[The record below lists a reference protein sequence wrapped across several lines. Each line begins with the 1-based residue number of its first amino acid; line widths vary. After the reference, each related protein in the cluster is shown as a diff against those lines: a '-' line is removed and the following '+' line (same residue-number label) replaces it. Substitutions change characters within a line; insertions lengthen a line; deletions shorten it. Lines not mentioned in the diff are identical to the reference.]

1 MIMNFNTAPAAPA
14 SAATAAAAAAPAP
27 ASDQSLLGTPGYA
40 GNGAVTSALPL
51 FAQVLDVTAVET
63 ADAGTSGA
71 AKGSDSDS
79 DSDSQADS
87 ALPALAAP
95 ISGLPV
101 TMLPPTDAAAAE
113 ARAAAQA
120 QAQTPTQANVAQTNP
135 ALNISLHPAAIT
147 LAAPTSGRDTREPL
161 AAAEARAA
169 AQAQVQTPVQANVA
183 QANPA
188 LNISVHPAAITLAA
202 PATAPAPA
210 SGRDTRE
217 PLAAAN
223 PATVAKANAP
233 AQPFEA
239 LLQQGAPA
247 TAVAAPAARE
257 GERGAATPA
266 PATPNL
272 GLSGTVGNTA
282 TSPPAGDT
290 IKLNGPAQQWQEPL
304 REALGER
311 LQTQIG
317 RNSEHATIRL
327 DPPMLGRIEISI
339 RHTAGALQVNVTASN
354 SEVLRQL
361 QGIGENM
368 RSDLAQRQFTDVAVN
383 ISATPRSPAAQ
394 AFAEGDARGQRQPG
408 RQQDDAEPGRAL
420 SDGTPSGTSSST
432 TYAMHE
438 RENA

>member
-1 MIMNFNTAPAAPA
+1 MIMNFNKAPAAPA
-14 SAATAAAAAAPAP
+14 PATTTASAPAP
-27 ASDQSLLGTPGYA
+27 ASAQAAALPGTPGY
-40 GNGAVTSALPL
+40 GSTGAAPSALPL

-63 ADAGTSGA
+63 ADAGTPA
-71 AKGSDSDS
+71 PVPAKDS
-79 DSDSQADS
+79 DSDSQVDNS
-87 ALPALAAP
+87 LPAMAAP
-95 ISGLPV
+95 VIGLPV

-120 QAQTPTQANVAQTNP
+120 QTQTQANVAQANP

-147 LAAPTSGRDTREPL
+147 LTAQG
-161 AAAEARAA
+161 A
-169 AQAQVQTPVQANVA
+169 AQ
-183 QANPA
+183 PA
-188 LNISVHPAAITLAA
+188 
-202 PATAPAPA
+202 
-210 SGRDTRE
+210 GRDTRE

-223 PATVAKANAP
+223 PATAAKGNAP
-233 AQPFEA
+233 AQPFES
-239 LLQQGAPA
+239 LLQQAAPV
-247 TAVAAPAARE
+247 TAAAAPAARK
-257 GERGAATPA
+257 GERGAATSA
-266 PATPNL
+266 PVTPNL
-272 GLSGTVGNTA
+272 GLTGAVGNTA
-282 TSPPAGDT
+282 AAAPAGDT
-290 IKLNGPAQQWQEPL
+290 IKLSGPAQQWQEPL

-311 LQTQIG
+311 LQTQLG

-368 RSDLAQRQFTDVAVN
+368 RSDLAQRQYTDVAVN

-408 RQQDDAEPGRAL
+408 RQNDDAEPGRAL
-420 SDGTPSGTSSST
+420 SDGSTAGT

-438 RENA
+438 RETA

>member
-1 MIMNFNTAPAAPA
+1 MIMNFNKAPAAPA
-14 SAATAAAAAAPAP
+14 AAANAAPTPASAPAP
-27 ASDQSLLGTPGYA
+27 AQTATLPGTPGY
-40 GNGAVTSALPL
+40 GSNGAAPSALPL
-51 FAQVLDVTAVET
+51 FAQVLDVTGGES
-63 ADAGTSGA
+63 ADAGTPAPAPVKDG
-71 AKGSDSDS
+71 
-79 DSDSQADS
+79 DSDSQVDS
-87 ALPALAAP
+87 GLPAMAAP
-95 ISGLPV
+95 VIGLPV

-120 QAQTPTQANVAQTNP
+120 QTPAQANVAQANP

-147 LAAPTSGRDTREPL
+147 LTAQGTALPAGRDTREPL
-161 AAAEARAA
+161 AAA
-169 AQAQVQTPVQANVA
+169 
-183 QANPA
+183 
-188 LNISVHPAAITLAA
+188 I
-202 PATAPAPA
+202 PA
-210 SGRDTRE
+210 S
-217 PLAAAN
+217 AA
-223 PATVAKANAP
+223 KGSAP
-233 AQPFEA
+233 AQPFES
-239 LLQQGAPA
+239 LLQQAAPA
-247 TAVAAPAARE
+247 SAVAAPAARD
-257 GERGAATPA
+257 GERSAATPA
-266 PATPNL
+266 PAAPNL
-272 GLSGTVGNTA
+272 GLTGAIGNTA
-282 TSPPAGDT
+282 TAAPAGDT

-368 RSDLAQRQFTDVAVN
+368 RSDLAQRQYTEVAVN

-420 SDGTPSGTSSST
+420 SDGSTAST

-438 RENA
+438 RESA

>member
-14 SAATAAAAAAPAP
+14 PAAKAAPASAPAP
-27 ASDQSLLGTPGYA
+27 AQTTTVPGTPGYGSSAAAA
-40 GNGAVTSALPL
+40 GNGVAPSALPL
-51 FAQVLDVTAVET
+51 FAQVLDVTGGQT
-63 ADAGTSGA
+63 TDAGETNTA
-71 AKGSDSDS
+71 APAKES
-79 DSDSQADS
+79 DSDSQADNG
-87 ALPALAAP
+87 LAAMAAP
-95 ISGLPV
+95 LLGLPV
-101 TMLPPTDAAAAE
+101 AMLPPADAAAAE
-113 ARAAAQA
+113 ARASAQA
-120 QAQTPTQANVAQTNP
+120 QVQTQAQANVAQANP

-147 LAAPTSGRDTREPL
+147 LT
-161 AAAEARAA
+161 
-169 AQAQVQTPVQANVA
+169 AQATA
-183 QANPA
+183 QPA
-188 LNISVHPAAITLAA
+188 
-202 PATAPAPA
+202 
-210 SGRDTRE
+210 GRDTRE

-223 PATVAKANAP
+223 PAATKGGAP
-233 AQPFEA
+233 AQPFES
-239 LLQQGAPA
+239 LLQQSAPA
-247 TAVAAPAARE
+247 APAVAAAPRD

-266 PATPNL
+266 PAAPNL
-272 GLSGTVGNTA
+272 GLTGMAGTPATA
-282 TSPPAGDT
+282 ATAGDT

-368 RSDLAQRQFTDVAVN
+368 RSDLAQRQYTEVAVT

-408 RQQDDAEPGRAL
+408 RQQD
-420 SDGTPSGTSSST
+420 
-432 TYAMHE
+432 
-438 RENA
+438 

>member
-1 MIMNFNTAPAAPA
+1 MIMNFNKAPAAPA
-14 SAATAAAAAAPAP
+14 ATANAAPAP
-27 ASDQSLLGTPGYA
+27 ASAQAAALPGTPGY
-40 GNGAVTSALPL
+40 GSNGAAPSALPL
-51 FAQVLDVTAVET
+51 FAQVLDVTGTQT
-63 ADAGTSGA
+63 ADGDTPAP
-71 AKGSDSDS
+71 AKDG

-87 ALPALAAP
+87 GLPAMAAP
-95 ISGLPV
+95 VIGLPL

-120 QAQTPTQANVAQTNP
+120 QAQTPA
-135 ALNISLHPAAIT
+135 
-147 LAAPTSGRDTREPL
+147 
-161 AAAEARAA
+161 
-169 AQAQVQTPVQANVA
+169 QANVA

-188 LNISVHPAAITLAA
+188 LNISLHPAAISLSAQGTAQ
-202 PATAPAPA
+202 PA
-210 SGRDTRE
+210 GRDTRE
-217 PLAAAN
+217 PLAAAI
-223 PATVAKANAP
+223 PASAAKGSAP
-233 AQPFEA
+233 AQPFES
-239 LLQQGAPA
+239 LLQQGTPVTAATPA
-247 TAVAAPAARE
+247 AAARE
-257 GERGAATPA
+257 GERGAATPT
-266 PATPNL
+266 PPNL
-272 GLSGTVGNTA
+272 GLTGAVGNAATA
-282 TSPPAGDT
+282 APAGDT

-311 LQTQIG
+311 LQTQLG

-368 RSDLAQRQFTDVAVN
+368 RSDLAQRQYTEVAVN

-420 SDGTPSGTSSST
+420 SDGTASST

-438 RENA
+438 RETT

>member
-14 SAATAAAAAAPAP
+14 PATPAASAPVPAAAPSQAAALP
-27 ASDQSLLGTPGYA
+27 GTPGYA
-40 GNGAVTSALPL
+40 ATGAVASALPL
-51 FAQVLDVTAVET
+51 FAQVLDVTGVET
-63 ADAGTSGA
+63 ADADTPA
-71 AKGSDSDS
+71 PAKESN
-79 DSDSQADS
+79 SDSQADS
-87 ALPALAAP
+87 SLPAMAAP
-95 ISGLPV
+95 VIGLPV

-120 QAQTPTQANVAQTNP
+120 QVQTQAQTQ
-135 ALNISLHPAAIT
+135 
-147 LAAPTSGRDTREPL
+147 
-161 AAAEARAA
+161 
-169 AQAQVQTPVQANVA
+169 VQANVA

-188 LNISVHPAAITLAA
+188 LNITLHPSAVTLN
-202 PATAPAPA
+202 APAPA
-210 SGRDTRE
+210 PAPGRDTRE
-217 PLAAAN
+217 PVAAAN
-223 PATVAKANAP
+223 PATVAKGGAP
-233 AQPFEA
+233 AQPFES
-239 LLQQGAPA
+239 LLQQSAPA
-247 TAVAAPAARE
+247 TAVAAPAVAARE

-272 GLSGTVGNTA
+272 GLTGAVGNTA
-282 TSPPAGDT
+282 TAAPAGDT

-368 RSDLAQRQFTDVAVN
+368 RSDLTQRQYTDVAVN

-420 SDGTPSGTSSST
+420 YDGSTAAT
-432 TYAMHE
+432 TYASHE
-438 RENA
+438 RETA

>member
-1 MIMNFNTAPAAPA
+1 MIMNFNKAPAAPA
-14 SAATAAAAAAPAP
+14 AAANAAPTPASAPAP
-27 ASDQSLLGTPGYA
+27 AQTATLPGTPGY
-40 GNGAVTSALPL
+40 GSNGAAPSALPL
-51 FAQVLDVTAVET
+51 FAQVLDVTGGES
-63 ADAGTSGA
+63 ADAATPAPAPVKDG
-71 AKGSDSDS
+71 
-79 DSDSQADS
+79 DSDSQVDS
-87 ALPALAAP
+87 GLPAMAAP
-95 ISGLPV
+95 VIGLPV
-101 TMLPPTDAAAAE
+101 TMLPPTDPVAAE

-120 QAQTPTQANVAQTNP
+120 QTPAQANVAQANP

-147 LAAPTSGRDTREPL
+147 LTAQGTAQPAGRDTREPL
-161 AAAEARAA
+161 AAA
-169 AQAQVQTPVQANVA
+169 
-183 QANPA
+183 
-188 LNISVHPAAITLAA
+188 I
-202 PATAPAPA
+202 PA
-210 SGRDTRE
+210 S
-217 PLAAAN
+217 AA
-223 PATVAKANAP
+223 KGSAP
-233 AQPFEA
+233 AQPFES
-239 LLQQGAPA
+239 LLQQAAPA
-247 TAVAAPAARE
+247 SAVAAPAARD
-257 GERGAATPA
+257 GERSAATPA
-266 PATPNL
+266 PAAPNL
-272 GLSGTVGNTA
+272 GLTGAIGNTA
-282 TSPPAGDT
+282 TAAPAGDT

-368 RSDLAQRQFTDVAVN
+368 RSDLAQRQYTEVAVN

-420 SDGTPSGTSSST
+420 SDGSTAST

-438 RENA
+438 RESA

>member
-14 SAATAAAAAAPAP
+14 PAATAATAAAPAP
-27 ASDQSLLGTPGYA
+27 ASEQAAAFPGAPGAPGYA
-40 GNGAVTSALPL
+40 GNGAAASALPL

-63 ADAGTSGA
+63 ADAGTPA
-71 AKGSDSDS
+71 PAPTPAPAKDS

-87 ALPALAAP
+87 ALPAMAAP
-95 ISGLPV
+95 LIGLPVAMLPV
-101 TMLPPTDAAAAE
+101 TMPPTDA
-113 ARAAAQA
+113 
-120 QAQTPTQANVAQTNP
+120 
-135 ALNISLHPAAIT
+135 
-147 LAAPTSGRDTREPL
+147 

-223 PATVAKANAP
+223 PAPVAKGNAP

-282 TSPPAGDT
+282 TSAPAGDT

-408 RQQDDAEPGRAL
+408 RQNDDAEPGRAL

>member
-1 MIMNFNTAPAAPA
+1 MIMNFNKAPAAPA
-14 SAATAAAAAAPAP
+14 PAATAASAPAP
-27 ASDQSLLGTPGYA
+27 ASAQAAALPGTPGY
-40 GNGAVTSALPL
+40 GSTGAAPSALPL

-63 ADAGTSGA
+63 ADAGTPA
-71 AKGSDSDS
+71 PAPAKDS
-79 DSDSQADS
+79 DSDSQADNS
-87 ALPALAAP
+87 LPAMAAP
-95 ISGLPV
+95 VIGLPV
-101 TMLPPTDAAAAE
+101 TLLPPTDAAAAE

-120 QAQTPTQANVAQTNP
+120 QTQAQANVAQANP

-147 LAAPTSGRDTREPL
+147 LTAQGAAQPAGRDTREPL
-161 AAAEARAA
+161 AAA
-169 AQAQVQTPVQANVA
+169 
-183 QANPA
+183 
-188 LNISVHPAAITLAA
+188 I
-202 PATAPAPA
+202 PATA
-210 SGRDTRE
+210 
-217 PLAAAN
+217 
-223 PATVAKANAP
+223 AKGNAP
-233 AQPFEA
+233 AQPFES
-239 LLQQGAPA
+239 LLQQAAPV
-247 TAVAAPAARE
+247 TAAAAPAARD

-272 GLSGTVGNTA
+272 GLTGAVANTA
-282 TSPPAGDT
+282 TPPPAGDT
-290 IKLNGPAQQWQEPL
+290 IKLSGPAQQWQEPL

-311 LQTQIG
+311 LQTQLG

-368 RSDLAQRQFTDVAVN
+368 RSDLAQRQYTDVAVN

-408 RQQDDAEPGRAL
+408 RQNDDAEPGRAL
-420 SDGTPSGTSSST
+420 SDGSTAGT

-438 RENA
+438 RETA

>member
-14 SAATAAAAAAPAP
+14 PAASAASAPAP
-27 ASDQSLLGTPGYA
+27 APAQAAALPGTPSYGSSGTA
-40 GNGAVTSALPL
+40 PSALPL

-63 ADAGTSGA
+63 ADAGA
-71 AKGSDSDS
+71 PAPAPAK

-87 ALPALAAP
+87 SLPAMAAP
-95 ISGLPV
+95 VIGLPV

-120 QAQTPTQANVAQTNP
+120 QTLVQASAAQANP
-135 ALNISLHPAAIT
+135 ALNISLHPAAVT
-147 LAAPTSGRDTREPL
+147 LS
-161 AAAEARAA
+161 
-169 AQAQVQTPVQANVA
+169 
-183 QANPA
+183 
-188 LNISVHPAAITLAA
+188 A
-202 PATAPAPA
+202 PAMAPAP
-210 SGRDTRE
+210 GRDTRE

-223 PATVAKANAP
+223 PATAAKGSAP

-239 LLQQGAPA
+239 LLQQGAPV
-247 TAVAAPAARE
+247 TAAAAAAPAARE

-272 GLSGTVGNTA
+272 GLTGAVGNTA
-282 TSPPAGDT
+282 TAAPSGDT

-368 RSDLAQRQFTDVAVN
+368 RSDLAQRQYTEVAVN

-408 RQQDDAEPGRAL
+408 RQNDDAEPGRAL
-420 SDGTPSGTSSST
+420 SDGSPAGT

-438 RENA
+438 RETA

>member
-1 MIMNFNTAPAAPA
+1 MP
-14 SAATAAAAAAPAP
+14 
-27 ASDQSLLGTPGYA
+27 GTPGYGSSA
-40 GNGAVTSALPL
+40 PSALPL
-51 FAQVLDVTAVET
+51 FAQVLDVTVGET
-63 ADAGTSGA
+63 ADAGTPA
-71 AKGSDSDS
+71 PAKDGDT
-79 DSDSQADS
+79 DSQPDNG
-87 ALPALAAP
+87 LPAMAAP
-95 ISGLPV
+95 VIGLPV
-101 TMLPPTDAAAAE
+101 SMLPPTDAAAAE

-120 QAQTPTQANVAQTNP
+120 QAQTPA
-135 ALNISLHPAAIT
+135 
-147 LAAPTSGRDTREPL
+147 
-161 AAAEARAA
+161 
-169 AQAQVQTPVQANVA
+169 QANVA

-188 LNISVHPAAITLAA
+188 LNISLHPAAISITAQGTTQ
-202 PATAPAPA
+202 PA
-210 SGRDTRE
+210 GRDTRE

-223 PATVAKANAP
+223 PAVPAKGSAP

-239 LLQQGAPA
+239 LLQQGTPA
-247 TAVAAPAARE
+247 TAAIAAPAARD
-257 GERGAATPA
+257 GERGATTPA
-266 PATPNL
+266 PAAPNL
-272 GLSGTVGNTA
+272 SLTGAIGNTA
-282 TSPPAGDT
+282 TAAQPGDT

-327 DPPMLGRIEISI
+327 EPPMLGRIEISI

-368 RSDLAQRQFTDVAVN
+368 RSDLAQRQYTDVAVN

-394 AFAEGDARGQRQPG
+394 AFAEGDARGQRQSG

-420 SDGTPSGTSSST
+420 SDGSTAST

-438 RENA
+438 RESV

>member
-14 SAATAAAAAAPAP
+14 PTANAAPAP
-27 ASDQSLLGTPGYA
+27 AQTTTLPGTPGY
-40 GNGAVTSALPL
+40 GIGAPAAALPL
-51 FAQVLDVTAVET
+51 FAQVLD
-63 ADAGTSGA
+63 DAGEPTAEA
-71 AKGSDSDS
+71 AIAEPAKE
-79 DSDSQADS
+79 SDSQADTS
-87 ALPALAAP
+87 LPAMAP
-95 ISGLPV
+95 PVLGLPV
-101 TMLPPTDAAAAE
+101 TLLPPADAAAAE
-113 ARAAAQA
+113 AGA
-120 QAQTPTQANVAQTNP
+120 
-135 ALNISLHPAAIT
+135 S
-147 LAAPTSGRDTREPL
+147 
-161 AAAEARAA
+161 
-169 AQAQVQTPVQANVA
+169 AQAQVQSQVQANVA

-188 LNISVHPAAITLAA
+188 LSISLHPAAITLTAQ
-202 PATAPAPA
+202 ATAQPA
-210 SGRDTRE
+210 GRDMRE
-217 PLAAAN
+217 PVAAAN
-223 PATVAKANAP
+223 PAMTAKGSAP
-233 AQPFEA
+233 AQPFES
-239 LLQQGAPA
+239 LLQPSTPA
-247 TAVAAPAARE
+247 AVVAAPAVAARE

-266 PATPNL
+266 PNL
-272 GLSGTVGNTA
+272 GLTGVVGNTTTAA
-282 TSPPAGDT
+282 TAGDT
-290 IKLNGPAQQWQEPL
+290 IKLSGPAQQWQEPL

-311 LQTQIG
+311 LQTQVG

-368 RSDLAQRQFTDVAVN
+368 RSDLAQRQYTDVAVN

>member
-14 SAATAAAAAAPAP
+14 PAASAATPATSAPLQTATLP
-27 ASDQSLLGTPGYA
+27 GTPGYA
-40 GNGAVTSALPL
+40 SYAAAPSALPL

-63 ADAGTSGA
+63 ADAGTPA
-71 AKGSDSDS
+71 PAKDG

-87 ALPALAAP
+87 GLPAMAAP
-95 ISGLPV
+95 VIGLPV

-120 QAQTPTQANVAQTNP
+120 QAQTP
-135 ALNISLHPAAIT
+135 
-147 LAAPTSGRDTREPL
+147 
-161 AAAEARAA
+161 
-169 AQAQVQTPVQANVA
+169 VQANVA

-188 LNISVHPAAITLAA
+188 LNISLHPAAVTLTASA
-202 PATAPAPA
+202 PATAPAP
-210 SGRDTRE
+210 GRDTRE

-223 PATVAKANAP
+223 PATLVKGGAP

-239 LLQQGAPA
+239 LPQQAAPA
-247 TAVAAPAARE
+247 TAAAAPAARE
-257 GERGAATPA
+257 GERGTAAPA

-272 GLSGTVGNTA
+272 GLTGAVGNTA
-282 TSPPAGDT
+282 TAAPNGDT

-327 DPPMLGRIEISI
+327 DPPMLGRIDISI

-361 QGIGENM
+361 QGIGDNM
-368 RSDLAQRQFTDVAVN
+368 RNDLAQRQYTEVAVN

-420 SDGTPSGTSSST
+420 SDGSPAAT

-438 RENA
+438 REIA

>member
-1 MIMNFNTAPAAPA
+1 MIMNFNKAPAAPA
-14 SAATAAAAAAPAP
+14 AAANAAPTPASAPAP
-27 ASDQSLLGTPGYA
+27 AQTATLPGTPGY
-40 GNGAVTSALPL
+40 GSNGAAPSALPL
-51 FAQVLDVTAVET
+51 FAQVLDVTGGES
-63 ADAGTSGA
+63 ADAGTPAPAPVKDG
-71 AKGSDSDS
+71 
-79 DSDSQADS
+79 DSDSQVDS
-87 ALPALAAP
+87 GLPAMAAP
-95 ISGLPV
+95 VIGLPV

-120 QAQTPTQANVAQTNP
+120 QTPAQANVAQANP

-147 LAAPTSGRDTREPL
+147 LTAQGTAQPAGRDTREPL
-161 AAAEARAA
+161 AAA
-169 AQAQVQTPVQANVA
+169 
-183 QANPA
+183 
-188 LNISVHPAAITLAA
+188 I
-202 PATAPAPA
+202 PA
-210 SGRDTRE
+210 S
-217 PLAAAN
+217 AA
-223 PATVAKANAP
+223 KGSAP
-233 AQPFEA
+233 AQPFES
-239 LLQQGAPA
+239 LLQQAAPA
-247 TAVAAPAARE
+247 SAVAAPAARD
-257 GERGAATPA
+257 GERSAATPA
-266 PATPNL
+266 PAAPNL
-272 GLSGTVGNTA
+272 GLTGAIGNTA
-282 TSPPAGDT
+282 TAAPAGDT

-368 RSDLAQRQFTDVAVN
+368 RSDLAQRQYTEVAVN

-420 SDGTPSGTSSST
+420 SDGSTAST

-438 RENA
+438 RESA

>member
-14 SAATAAAAAAPAP
+14 RAAAAAAAPAP
-27 ASDQSLLGTPGYA
+27 ASAPAPSQAAALPGTPGY
-40 GNGAVTSALPL
+40 GSNGAAPSALPL
-51 FAQVLDVTAVET
+51 FAQVLDVTGVET
-63 ADAGTSGA
+63 ADAGTPA
-71 AKGSDSDS
+71 PAPAKDGDA
-79 DSDSQADS
+79 DSQADS
-87 ALPALAAP
+87 SLPAMAAP
-95 ISGLPV
+95 VIGLPV

-113 ARAAAQA
+113 ARAGA
-120 QAQTPTQANVAQTNP
+120 QAQTQA
-135 ALNISLHPAAIT
+135 
-147 LAAPTSGRDTREPL
+147 
-161 AAAEARAA
+161 
-169 AQAQVQTPVQANVA
+169 QANVA

-188 LNISVHPAAITLAA
+188 LNISLHPAAVTLN
-202 PATAPAPA
+202 APAPA
-210 SGRDTRE
+210 TPQAAGRDTRE

-223 PATVAKANAP
+223 PATAAKGSAP
-233 AQPFEA
+233 AQPFES
-239 LLQQGAPA
+239 LLQQSAPV
-247 TAVAAPAARE
+247 TAAAPAVTARE

-266 PATPNL
+266 PAAPNL
-272 GLSGTVGNTA
+272 GLTAAVGNTA
-282 TSPPAGDT
+282 APATAGDT

-368 RSDLAQRQFTDVAVN
+368 RSDLAQRQYTDVAVN

-420 SDGTPSGTSSST
+420 SDGSTAAT

-438 RENA
+438 RETA

>member
-14 SAATAAAAAAPAP
+14 ATNKAAQAQPALLPGMRGNAVPAGTAAAAPSAA
-27 ASDQSLLGTPGYA
+27 
-40 GNGAVTSALPL
+40 PL
-51 FAQVLDVTAVET
+51 FAQVLDVVSVSTAGADTAVPANDGET
-63 ADAGTSGA
+63 DSKLDNKADSSLPAMALPIIGLLVGTSPVPV
-71 AKGSDSDS
+71 
-79 DSDSQADS
+79 
-87 ALPALAAP
+87 PAQP
-95 ISGLPV
+95 Q
-101 TMLPPTDAAAAE
+101 TDATAAE
-113 ARAAAQA
+113 ARNA
-120 QAQTPTQANVAQTNP
+120 VAQTQV
-135 ALNISLHPAAIT
+135 
-147 LAAPTSGRDTREPL
+147 LASA
-161 AAAEARAA
+161 
-169 AQAQVQTPVQANVA
+169 A

-188 LNISVHPAAITLAA
+188 LSISLHPA
-202 PATAPAPA
+202 
-210 SGRDTRE
+210 GRDTRE

-223 PATVAKANAP
+223 PTPDTKGSASSMPALPFDSLLKQSAP
-233 AQPFEA
+233 V
-239 LLQQGAPA
+239 
-247 TAVAAPAARE
+247 AVASPVVRD
-257 GERGAATPA
+257 GERSAAPVA
-266 PATPNL
+266 QGTPNL
-272 GLSGTVGNTA
+272 GLTGVVTNTTPVSAGN
-282 TSPPAGDT
+282 DT

-368 RSDLAQRQFTDVAVN
+368 RSDLAQRQYTDVAVN

-408 RQQDDAEPGRAL
+408 RQNDDAEPGRAL
-420 SDGTPSGTSSST
+420 SDGSTAAT

-438 RENA
+438 RDTA

>member
-1 MIMNFNTAPAAPA
+1 MSKGAPESGTPRNMLFSLPAPAKRTVASDAASAQDLAADLTEDGAPA
-14 SAATAAAAAAPAP
+14 TGTDLPADITQAATTQDAGLPAMTPPLMAPMLPVSPQADAAAAAAKANDGVAATQQGNAQQTLDLNSRLHPDALAFNVQTARMAP
-27 ASDQSLLGTPGYA
+27 ARNLGEPVAAAQPTPASSA
-40 GNGAVTSALPL
+40 GSKT
-51 FAQVLDVTAVET
+51 
-63 ADAGTSGA
+63 
-71 AKGSDSDS
+71 
-79 DSDSQADS
+79 
-87 ALPALAAP
+87 ALPAA
-95 ISGLPV
+95 GF
-101 TMLPPTDAAAAE
+101 DA
-113 ARAAAQA
+113 
-120 QAQTPTQANVAQTNP
+120 VP
-135 ALNISLHPAAIT
+135 AM
-147 LAAPTSGRDTREPL
+147 
-161 AAAEARAA
+161 
-169 AQAQVQTPVQANVA
+169 
-183 QANPA
+183 
-188 LNISVHPAAITLAA
+188 
-202 PATAPAPA
+202 
-210 SGRDTRE
+210 
-217 PLAAAN
+217 
-223 PATVAKANAP
+223 
-233 AQPFEA
+233 
-239 LLQQGAPA
+239 
-247 TAVAAPAARE
+247 AAPAAATKQD
-257 GERGAATPA
+257 GERGLVAATPVSPGPA
-266 PATPNL
+266 GGVHNGAAATP
-272 GLSGTVGNTA
+272 GA
-282 TSPPAGDT
+282 ET

-368 RSDLAQRQFTDVAVN
+368 RSDLAQRQYTDVSVN

>member
-14 SAATAAAAAAPAP
+14 PAGNAAPAP
-27 ASDQSLLGTPGYA
+27 AQTTTLPGTPGYGA
-40 GNGAVTSALPL
+40 SAPVVGNAVAPSALPL

-63 ADAGTSGA
+63 ADAGTPA
-71 AKGSDSDS
+71 TVPAKDG
-79 DSDSQADS
+79 DSDSQTDS
-87 ALPALAAP
+87 SLPAMAAP
-95 ISGLPV
+95 VIGLPV
-101 TMLPPTDAAAAE
+101 TMLPPTDATAAE
-113 ARAAAQA
+113 GRTSAQA
-120 QAQTPTQANVAQTNP
+120 QAQANVVQANP
-135 ALNISLHPAAIT
+135 ALNISLHPAAVT
-147 LAAPTSGRDTREPL
+147 L
-161 AAAEARAA
+161 
-169 AQAQVQTPVQANVA
+169 N
-183 QANPA
+183 
-188 LNISVHPAAITLAA
+188 A
-202 PATAPAPA
+202 PATVQPA
-210 SGRDTRE
+210 GRDTRE

-223 PATVAKANAP
+223 PATAAKGNAP
-233 AQPFEA
+233 AQPFET

-247 TAVAAPAARE
+247 TAVAAVTAPAARD

-272 GLSGTVGNTA
+272 GLTGAVGNTA
-282 TSPPAGDT
+282 TASPAGDT

-311 LQTQIG
+311 LQTQLG

-368 RSDLAQRQFTDVAVN
+368 RSDLAQRQYTDVAVN

-420 SDGTPSGTSSST
+420 SDGTASST

-438 RENA
+438 RETT

>member
-1 MIMNFNTAPAAPA
+1 MIMNFNKAPAAPA
-14 SAATAAAAAAPAP
+14 AAANAAPTPASAPAP
-27 ASDQSLLGTPGYA
+27 AQTATLPGTPGY
-40 GNGAVTSALPL
+40 GSNGAAPSALPL
-51 FAQVLDVTAVET
+51 FAQVLDVTGGES
-63 ADAGTSGA
+63 ADAGTPAPAPVKDG
-71 AKGSDSDS
+71 

-87 ALPALAAP
+87 GLPAMAAP
-95 ISGLPV
+95 VIGLPV
-101 TMLPPTDAAAAE
+101 AMLPPTDAAAAE

-120 QAQTPTQANVAQTNP
+120 QTPAQANVAQANP

-147 LAAPTSGRDTREPL
+147 LTAQGTAQPAGRDTREPL
-161 AAAEARAA
+161 AAA
-169 AQAQVQTPVQANVA
+169 
-183 QANPA
+183 
-188 LNISVHPAAITLAA
+188 I
-202 PATAPAPA
+202 PA
-210 SGRDTRE
+210 SS
-217 PLAAAN
+217 
-223 PATVAKANAP
+223 AKGSAP
-233 AQPFEA
+233 AQPFES
-239 LLQQGAPA
+239 LLQQAAPA
-247 TAVAAPAARE
+247 SAVVAPAARD
-257 GERGAATPA
+257 GERSAATPA
-266 PATPNL
+266 PAAPNL
-272 GLSGTVGNTA
+272 GLTGAIGNTA
-282 TSPPAGDT
+282 TAAPAGDT

-368 RSDLAQRQFTDVAVN
+368 RSDLAQRQYTEVAVN
-383 ISATPRSPAAQ
+383 IGATPRSPAAQ

-420 SDGTPSGTSSST
+420 SDGSTAST

-438 RENA
+438 RESA

>member
-14 SAATAAAAAAPAP
+14 PAPPAASAPAAAPSQAAALP
-27 ASDQSLLGTPGYA
+27 GTPGYA
-40 GNGAVTSALPL
+40 ATGAVPSALPL
-51 FAQVLDVTAVET
+51 FAQVLDVTDVET
-63 ADAGTSGA
+63 ADADTPA
-71 AKGSDSDS
+71 PAKES

-87 ALPALAAP
+87 SLPAMAVP
-95 ISGLPV
+95 VIGLPV

-120 QAQTPTQANVAQTNP
+120 QVQTQAQTQVQANAVQANP
-135 ALNISLHPAAIT
+135 ALNISLHPSAVT
-147 LAAPTSGRDTREPL
+147 L
-161 AAAEARAA
+161 
-169 AQAQVQTPVQANVA
+169 N
-183 QANPA
+183 
-188 LNISVHPAAITLAA
+188 A
-202 PATAPAPA
+202 PATAPAP
-210 SGRDTRE
+210 GRDTRE

-223 PATVAKANAP
+223 PATAAKGGVP
-233 AQPFEA
+233 AQPFES
-239 LLQQGAPA
+239 LLQQSAPA
-247 TAVAAPAARE
+247 SAVAAPAVAARE

-266 PATPNL
+266 PGTPNL
-272 GLSGTVGNTA
+272 GLTGAVGNTA
-282 TSPPAGDT
+282 TAAPAGDT

-327 DPPMLGRIEISI
+327 EPPMLGRIEISI

-368 RSDLAQRQFTDVAVN
+368 RSDLAQRQYTDVAVN

-420 SDGTPSGTSSST
+420 SDGSTAAT
-432 TYAMHE
+432 TYASHE
-438 RENA
+438 RETA

>member
-14 SAATAAAAAAPAP
+14 APSNAAPASAQTTALP
-27 ASDQSLLGTPGYA
+27 GTPGY
-40 GNGAVTSALPL
+40 GSNGSALSALPL
-51 FAQVLDVTAVET
+51 FAQLLDVPAVEST
-63 ADAGTSGA
+63 DAGTPA
-71 AKGSDSDS
+71 PAKDGDSDS
-79 DSDSQADS
+79 DKQTDSG
-87 ALPALAAP
+87 LPAMAAP
-95 ISGLPV
+95 VLGMPV

-120 QAQTPTQANVAQTNP
+120 QAQTPAQANP
-135 ALNISLHPAAIT
+135 ALNISLHPAAVT
-147 LAAPTSGRDTREPL
+147 LS
-161 AAAEARAA
+161 
-169 AQAQVQTPVQANVA
+169 
-183 QANPA
+183 
-188 LNISVHPAAITLAA
+188 A
-202 PATAPAPA
+202 PATAP
-210 SGRDTRE
+210 GRDTRE

-223 PATVAKANAP
+223 PATLAKGI
-233 AQPFEA
+233 AQAKPFEA

-247 TAVAAPAARE
+247 TAVVAPATRE

-272 GLSGTVGNTA
+272 GLTGAIGNTA
-282 TSPPAGDT
+282 TAAPAGDT

-368 RSDLAQRQFTDVAVN
+368 RSDLAQRQYTDVAVN

-408 RQQDDAEPGRAL
+408 RQQDEAEPGRAL
-420 SDGTPSGTSSST
+420 SDGSAAAT

-438 RENA
+438 RETA

>member
-14 SAATAAAAAAPAP
+14 PAANAAPASAPAP
-27 ASDQSLLGTPGYA
+27 AQTTTLPGTPGYGSSA
-40 GNGAVTSALPL
+40 PAAANGAAPSALPL
-51 FAQVLDVTAVET
+51 FAQVLDGAGVPT
-63 ADAGTSGA
+63 ADA
-71 AKGSDSDS
+71 AKAEPAKESDSP
-79 DSDSQADS
+79 ADS
-87 ALPALAAP
+87 SLPAMAAP
-95 ISGLPV
+95 VLGLPV
-101 TMLPPTDAAAAE
+101 TLLPPADAAAAE
-113 ARAAAQA
+113 ARASAQA
-120 QAQTPTQANVAQTNP
+120 QVQTQVQANVAQSNP

-147 LAAPTSGRDTREPL
+147 LTAQATVQAAGRDM
-161 AAAEARAA
+161 
-169 AQAQVQTPVQANVA
+169 
-183 QANPA
+183 
-188 LNISVHPAAITLAA
+188 
-202 PATAPAPA
+202 
-210 SGRDTRE
+210 RE

-223 PATVAKANAP
+223 PATAAKSSAP
-233 AQPFEA
+233 AQPFES
-239 LLQQGAPA
+239 LLQQSAPA
-247 TAVAAPAARE
+247 TAVAAPAVAARE

-266 PATPNL
+266 PAPNL
-272 GLSGTVGNTA
+272 GLTGAVGNAATA
-282 TSPPAGDT
+282 APAGDT

-368 RSDLAQRQFTDVAVN
+368 RSDLAQRQYTDVAVN

-408 RQQDDAEPGRAL
+408 RQQDDAEPSRAL

-438 RENA
+438 RETA

>member
-1 MIMNFNTAPAAPA
+1 MIMNFNKAPAAPA
-14 SAATAAAAAAPAP
+14 ATANAAPAP
-27 ASDQSLLGTPGYA
+27 ASAPAPAQTATLPGTPGYGSNNA
-40 GNGAVTSALPL
+40 APSALPL
-51 FAQVLDVTAVET
+51 FAQVLDVTGGES
-63 ADAGTSGA
+63 ADAGEPA
-71 AKGSDSDS
+71 PAK

-87 ALPALAAP
+87 DLPAMAAP
-95 ISGLPV
+95 VIGLPV

-120 QAQTPTQANVAQTNP
+120 QAQTPAQANVAQANP
-135 ALNISLHPAAIT
+135 ALHISLHPAAIT
-147 LAAPTSGRDTREPL
+147 LTAQGAALPAGRDTREPL
-161 AAAEARAA
+161 AAA
-169 AQAQVQTPVQANVA
+169 
-183 QANPA
+183 
-188 LNISVHPAAITLAA
+188 I
-202 PATAPAPA
+202 
-210 SGRDTRE
+210 
-217 PLAAAN
+217 
-223 PATVAKANAP
+223 PATVAKGSAP
-233 AQPFEA
+233 AQPFES
-239 LLQQGAPA
+239 LLQQAAPA
-247 TAVAAPAARE
+247 AAAPAARD

-272 GLSGTVGNTA
+272 GLTGAIGNTA
-282 TSPPAGDT
+282 AAAPAGDT

-368 RSDLAQRQFTDVAVN
+368 RSDLAQRQYTEVAVN

-420 SDGTPSGTSSST
+420 SDGSTAST

-438 RENA
+438 RESA

>member
-1 MIMNFNTAPAAPA
+1 MIMNFNKAPAAPA
-14 SAATAAAAAAPAP
+14 AAANAAPTPASAPAP
-27 ASDQSLLGTPGYA
+27 AQTATLPGTPGY
-40 GNGAVTSALPL
+40 GSNGAAPSALPL
-51 FAQVLDVTAVET
+51 FAQVLDVTGGES
-63 ADAGTSGA
+63 ADAGTPAPAPVKDG
-71 AKGSDSDS
+71 

-87 ALPALAAP
+87 GLPAMAAP
-95 ISGLPV
+95 VIGLPV
-101 TMLPPTDAAAAE
+101 AMLPPTDAAAAE

-120 QAQTPTQANVAQTNP
+120 QTPAQANVAQANP

-147 LAAPTSGRDTREPL
+147 LTAQGTAQPAGRDTREPL
-161 AAAEARAA
+161 AAA
-169 AQAQVQTPVQANVA
+169 
-183 QANPA
+183 
-188 LNISVHPAAITLAA
+188 I
-202 PATAPAPA
+202 PA
-210 SGRDTRE
+210 S
-217 PLAAAN
+217 AA
-223 PATVAKANAP
+223 KGSAP
-233 AQPFEA
+233 AQPFES
-239 LLQQGAPA
+239 LLQQAAPA
-247 TAVAAPAARE
+247 SAVAAPAARD
-257 GERGAATPA
+257 GERSAATPA
-266 PATPNL
+266 PAAPNL
-272 GLSGTVGNTA
+272 GLTGAIGNTA
-282 TSPPAGDT
+282 TAAPAGDT

-368 RSDLAQRQFTDVAVN
+368 RSDLAQRQYTEVAVN

-420 SDGTPSGTSSST
+420 SDGSTAST

-438 RENA
+438 RESA

>member
-14 SAATAAAAAAPAP
+14 PAAPAASVPTP
-27 ASDQSLLGTPGYA
+27 ATAPSQAAALPGAPAYGGT
-40 GNGAVTSALPL
+40 GAALPL
-51 FAQVLDVTAVET
+51 FAQVLDVTGVAT
-63 ADAGTSGA
+63 ADADTPA
-71 AKGSDSDS
+71 PAPAKDGDTDSP
-79 DSDSQADS
+79 ADS
-87 ALPALAAP
+87 SLPAMAAP
-95 ISGLPV
+95 VIGLPV
-101 TMLPPTDAAAAE
+101 TMPPPADAAAAE
-113 ARAAAQA
+113 ARAYAQA
-120 QAQTPTQANVAQTNP
+120 QVQTQTQTQTQVQANVAQANP

-147 LAAPTSGRDTREPL
+147 L
-161 AAAEARAA
+161 
-169 AQAQVQTPVQANVA
+169 N
-183 QANPA
+183 
-188 LNISVHPAAITLAA
+188 A
-202 PATAPAPA
+202 PATAPAP
-210 SGRDTRE
+210 GRDTRE

-223 PATVAKANAP
+223 PAAPAKGSAP
-233 AQPFEA
+233 AQPFES
-239 LLQQGAPA
+239 LLQQSAPA
-247 TAVAAPAARE
+247 TAVAAPAVAAVAARE
-257 GERGAATPA
+257 GERGAAA

-272 GLSGTVGNTA
+272 GLTGAIGNTA
-282 TSPPAGDT
+282 TAAAAGDT

-368 RSDLAQRQFTDVAVN
+368 RSDLAQRQYTDVAVN

-408 RQQDDAEPGRAL
+408 RQHDDAEPGRAL
-420 SDGTPSGTSSST
+420 SDGSTAAT

-438 RENA
+438 RETA